1 MTKAKKAELI
11 SKFRKSPKDTGTAS
25 VQIALITERIRGI
38 SDHLKTYRKDHASQV
53 GLMKLVGKRRRLLDY
68 LKRTDLP
75 EYTKL
80 LKQLDLRK

>member
-1 MTKAKKAELI
+1 MTKEKKTEII

-38 SDHLKTYRKDHASQV
+38 SDHLKGQKKDYASQV
-53 GLMKLVGKRRRLLDY
+53 GLLKLVGQRRRLLDY
-68 LKRTDLP
+68 VKRTDLP
-75 EYTKL
+75 EYGKL